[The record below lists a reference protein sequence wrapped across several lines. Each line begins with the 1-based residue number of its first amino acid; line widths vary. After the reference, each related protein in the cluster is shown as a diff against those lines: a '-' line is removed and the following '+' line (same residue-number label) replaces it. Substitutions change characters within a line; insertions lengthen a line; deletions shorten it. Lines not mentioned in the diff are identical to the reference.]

1 MRAMARMTEEQR
13 LQKLQEKMEKL
24 KLEKQ
29 KIESRE
35 KEKERKERTRRL
47 IKIGALIEK
56 HFEIKS
62 EEEAILLVASLKEY
76 VLKNKEKV
84 NQQDINVAR
93 EKLGIEIDKERN
105 Q

>member
-1 MRAMARMTEEQR
+1 
-13 LQKLQEKMEKL
+13 
-24 KLEKQ
+24 
-29 KIESRE
+29 
-35 KEKERKERTRRL
+35 L